1 MTGGSPVRSSGGA
14 APTRAPGAIAEVAV
28 ASWSTGGRE
37 LSGAV
42 GSPRG
47 GAAAVI
53 GKTLKLPP
61 GRPRSAA
68 RDNHWPTTTAAD
80 ETAVPRPPGVRSRH
94 RGTRGRGRND
104 HLVALGQA

>member
-1 MTGGSPVRSSGGA
+1 MRMTGGSPARSSGGA
-14 APTRAPGAIAEVAV
+14 APTRTPGASAGAAIASGPTAR
-28 ASWSTGGRE
+28 RE
-37 LSGAV
+37 LAGAV

-68 RDNHWPTTTAAD
+68 RDDYRPATAAD
-80 ETAVPRPPGVRSRH
+80 ETAVPRPPGVRPRH
-94 RGTRGRGRND
+94 GRTRGRGRD
-104 HLVALGQA
+104 DYLVTL